1 MGIASTTLSIAKAI
15 RYDAGAIANLRAE
28 YSRLAQEI
36 AVDGGGEITSATVN
50 GQSFTKQPTMTKTER
65 LSLLDQ
71 VLWRIDNNN
80 FYQSRR
86 TYYSGGYQ

>member
-50 GQSFTKQPTMTKTER
+50 GQSFSKQPTMTKTER

>member
-1 MGIASTTLSIAKAI
+1 MGSASTSLSIAKAI
-15 RYDAGAIANLRAE
+15 RYDSAAIANLRAE

-50 GQSFTKQPTMTKTER
+50 GQSFSKQPTMTKTER

-80 FYQSRR
+80 FYTSRR
-86 TYYSGGYQ
+86 TLYSGGYQ

>member
-1 MGIASTTLSIAKAI
+1 MGSASTSLSIAKAI
-15 RYDAGAIANLRAE
+15 RYDAAAIAKLRAE

-50 GQSFTKQPTMTKTER
+50 GQSFSKQPTMTKTER
-65 LSLLDQ
+65 LSVIDRA
-71 VLWRIDNNN
+71 LWHIDNNN

-86 TYYSGGYQ
+86 TYYSGGHQ